1 MIKVDLCNELSEN
14 FLGYAEAVNSDRA
27 IPDARSGLK
36 PVARRIMWIMYDCGF
51 LSNKPHKKSA
61 KSVGEIMGRVH
72 PHGDSSIYEAMV
84 RLAQPWVL
92 RYPLVDFHGNY
103 GNISGDG
110 PAAARYTE
118 TRLSK
123 IAEEGMLGGIKKKI
137 VDFQPNYSE
146 DEEEPVTLPS
156 LLPNLLVNPNK
167 GIGVSLACSWLP
179 HNLTEV
185 CDAILETLDG
195 NEVATLPGPDFPTGG
210 IVINKDELASAYKT
224 GKGKAVVR
232 GRYKIEER
240 NRKKLIVFYELPY
253 DVRTEKLLDQIN
265 EYCTKEQITDV
276 NEIRDESGKKGMRIV
291 IEVDKDCNEAVL
303 LNKLF
308 KGTDLQKSCSF
319 NQVALVDKKPVLL
332 NLKDCIKIYIDHQT
346 DIIVRAAGF
355 DLEKARLRKHI
366 VDGLLIALEDIDNI
380 IALIKGSESAATA
393 KSSLMEKYS
402 LSETQAKA
410 ILDMKLAKLA
420 KLEKIELEQENK
432 ELINL
437 IAELE
442 ELIAVKD
449 KQLLILRSQLKA
461 FRDKFGDARRT
472 ELCNISMPKE
482 EKAVEQIVA
491 KDVVVVVTKNE
502 GIKKIPKTSFRTQ
515 KRNGVGVKTQDDVTM
530 NLIRTN
536 TVDYLLLFSDAG
548 KMYKILVDDIPDG
561 TNVSKGVNIHSLV
574 PSIGSNER
582 IILALSLARYGEDSC
597 LVFATKNGNIKKSA
611 LKEYSDFKRKTG
623 IAAIKLKEGD
633 SIADITVAS
642 NTEECMMITKNGYA
656 IKFELKETPYASR
669 VTQGVKG
676 IKLKPNDE
684 VVSLVIVKPDTQYI
698 GIIYEDGY
706 GKKVAK
712 EDFPSQLRAGMGV
725 MVAKDKTIVGGL
737 AINDDD
743 NILICTNTNGI
754 CVPSSELSTIGRT
767 GVGTKLIK
775 DGKINSIARI

>member
-1 MIKVDLCNELSEN
+1 M
-14 FLGYAEAVNSDRA
+14 
-27 IPDARSGLK
+27 
-36 PVARRIMWIMYDCGF
+36 
-51 LSNKPHKKSA
+51 
-61 KSVGEIMGRVH
+61 
-72 PHGDSSIYEAMV
+72 DSSIYEAMV

-92 RYPLVDFHGNY
+92 RYPLIDFHGNY

-146 DEEEPVTLPS
+146 DEEEPITLPS

-185 CDAILETLDG
+185 CDAILETLEG
-195 NEVATLPGPDFPTGG
+195 KEITTLPGPDFPTGG
-210 IVINKDELASAYKT
+210 VIINKDELAAAYKT
-224 GKGKAVVR
+224 GKGRAIVR
-232 GRYKIEER
+232 GKYKIEER

-265 EYCTKEQITDV
+265 EYCTKEQLTEV

-291 IEVDKDCNEAVL
+291 IEVDKDCDEARL

-332 NLKDCIKIYIDHQT
+332 NLKECINIYINHQT

-366 VDGLLIALEDIDNI
+366 VDGLLIALEDIDNV
-380 IALIKGSESAATA
+380 IALIKGSDSAAAA
-393 KSSLMEKYS
+393 KTSLMNKYS

-442 ELIAVKD
+442 ELINVKD
-449 KQLLILRSQLKA
+449 KQLLVLRSQLKT
-461 FRDKFGDARRT
+461 FRDKFGDARKT
-472 ELCNISMPKE
+472 ELCNIVIPKE
-482 EKAVEQIVA
+482 EKEVELITP

-502 GIKKIPKTSFRTQ
+502 TIKKIPKTSFRTQ
-515 KRNGVGVKTQDDVTM
+515 KRNGAGVKTQEDVTM
-530 NLIRTN
+530 SLIRTN
-536 TVDYLLLFSDAG
+536 TIDHVLLFSDAG
-548 KMYKILVDDIPDG
+548 KLYKILVDDIPDG
-561 TNVSKGVNIHSLV
+561 TNVSKGTSIHSLI
-574 PSIGSNER
+574 PSIASNEK
-582 IILALSLARYGEDSC
+582 IILALSLERYSEDTS
-597 LVFATKNGNIKKSA
+597 LVFVTKKGNIKKSS
-611 LKEYSDFKRKTG
+611 LKEYSDFKKKTG

-633 SIADITVAS
+633 SIADISIAS
-642 NTEECMMITKNGYA
+642 NTDNCIMITKNGYA
-656 IKFELKETPYASR
+656 IRFELKDAPFASR

-676 IKLKPNDE
+676 IKLKDEDE
-684 VVSLVIVKPDTQYI
+684 VVSLVIVKPETKYI
-698 GIIYEDGY
+698 GVIYEDGC
-706 GKKVAK
+706 GKKV
-712 EDFPSQLRAGMGV
+712 ELNDFTIQQRAGIGV
-725 MVAKDKTIVGGL
+725 IVTKDKVVVGAL
-737 AINDDD
+737 SLTDED
-743 NILICTNTNGI
+743 NILVCTNEKGI
-754 CVPSSELSTIGRT
+754 CIPSAELPTLSRIS
-767 GVGTKLIK
+767 VGNKIIK
-775 DGKINSIARI
+775 EGKIISIARI